1 VRVCAV
7 LTAAAAM
14 AVGGAPA
21 QAGDGVP
28 DTGFGSRSDP
38 MTRHHGGI
46 PYSMPLV
53 RVFDPCAHF
62 GFDLPGRT
70 VTREIMARLKVTDL
84 GELTLLWPHEGGPPQ
99 RARLVCGR
107 ANLKPFHSEVFDVD
121 SACAQGERYVAG
133 STAFH
138 HGAGPIVIA
147 TQRSGVLRTVNI
159 GWVNA
164 DVDVWWLC
172 A

>member
-1 VRVCAV
+1 M
-7 LTAAAAM
+7 TAAAAM
-14 AVGGAPA
+14 TVGGPPA

-28 DTGFGSRSDP
+28 DSGFGSRSDP
-38 MTRHHGGI
+38 MTRHQGGI

-62 GFDLPGRT
+62 GFDLPDRIRT
-70 VTREIMARLKVTDL
+70 QAIMARLKVTDL
-84 GELTLLWPHEGGPPQ
+84 GELTLLWPHEAEP
-99 RARLVCGR
+99 REARLVCGR
-107 ANLKPFHSEVFDVD
+107 TRLKPFHSEVFDVD
-121 SACAQGERYVAG
+121 GGCGGNERYVAG

-138 HGAGPIVIA
+138 HGAGPIVVA